1 MFADQPAPAWWR
13 CHPPKHN
20 GQSPDDQRRGNRLAA
35 RRHRH
40 RPLPS
45 RGRLRPLRS
54 SGRWNTSAAR
64 LERDL
69 HASAGLA
76 APHRT
81 SSLSGLLRDSAHVRQ
96 ARSRCLRC
104 CPGMTVTA
112 LGRPP
117 HRAHGG
123 HAHGSGGRFWDLAN
137 SARCVNGL
145 DWITHPP
152 DGKFIPRIFRI
163 MGTCT
168 VTARTVQGMARVRPG
183 RLLPDPYLL
192 VRSVRRG
199 SRVKRDFACTFTWLL
214 SPVLVVLRSQSRL
227 RLEGA
232 DAYAQRGHPRI

>member
-1 MFADQPAPAWWR
+1 M
-13 CHPPKHN
+13 
-20 GQSPDDQRRGNRLAA
+20 
-35 RRHRH
+35 
-40 RPLPS
+40 
-45 RGRLRPLRS
+45 
-54 SGRWNTSAAR
+54 
-64 LERDL
+64 
-69 HASAGLA
+69 
-76 APHRT
+76 
-81 SSLSGLLRDSAHVRQ
+81 
-96 ARSRCLRC
+96 
-104 CPGMTVTA
+104 TA

-168 VTARTVQGMARVRPG
+168 VTARTVQGMARVRPD

-227 RLEGA
+227 RLEGRTRTLSGA
-232 DAYAQRGHPRI
+232 IPGSEPSVGSCTSIVSDLGRGTQLSGTEVWAGATARKAEKTPSAGNPQGFTKPDQLGRLLLELSDQCSCRSSPWPCLMSNRFG